1 MKRFI
6 PIVIIVCLLIS
17 IPAFAEEQ
25 KTGAFIS
32 LSTDD
37 TCRAFMALG
46 ISNKMITKGHPVT
59 IFLNISGVNLA
70 AKRIH
75 QPRHPFNNKSVN
87 EMLQGLIKSRAK
99 VIVCQMCIKR
109 YGLKKEDLM
118 DGVVVG
124 NPDITIPAMLDKNVK
139 VISW

>member
-1 MKRFI
+1 M
-6 PIVIIVCLLIS
+6 
-17 IPAFAEEQ
+17 
-25 KTGAFIS
+25 
-32 LSTDD
+32 
-37 TCRAFMALG
+37 
-46 ISNKMITKGHPVT
+46 
-59 IFLNISGVNLA
+59 NLA
-70 AKRIH
+70 SKRIH

-87 EMLQGLIKSRAK
+87 EILHGLIKSGAK

-109 YGLKKEDLM
+109 YGLKKEDLI